1 MVAYSFRISSY
12 AHNANG
18 PSPSI
23 MCKLILQKVLLRQLQ
38 QLISF
43 SAVHSSQDHSR
54 FALV

>member
-18 PSPSI
+18 PSPPI
-23 MCKLILQKVLLRQLQ
+23 MCKLILQQVLLRQLQ
-38 QLISF
+38 QLIPF